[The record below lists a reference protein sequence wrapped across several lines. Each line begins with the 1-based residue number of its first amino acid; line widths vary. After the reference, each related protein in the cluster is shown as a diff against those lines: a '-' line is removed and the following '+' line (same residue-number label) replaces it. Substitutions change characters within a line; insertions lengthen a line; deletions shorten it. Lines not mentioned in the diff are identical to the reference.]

1 MRRLDPGEVLLLI
14 SPLLL
19 VSLLAVSLLLIA
31 IRGHPPS
38 TPTPTLQDLNN
49 HEFADLER
57 ESPGQLEMITVAS
70 LTPIVVS

>member
-1 MRRLDPGEVLLLI
+1 MKKLHPGEVLLLI
-14 SPLLL
+14 SPILL

-31 IRGHPPS
+31 VRGHPQPS
-38 TPTPTLQDLNN
+38 PTPKLSDIHNN
-49 HEFADLER
+49 EFADLER